1 MDKKW
6 KSNTEEKWVKL
17 TTAVAHPCGVP
28 VFAPLGAFP
37 PHFPWWY
44 QWQGGSRGVLTLW
57 GSAQRQAGALFRV
70 EGNDRTEQSKCS
82 TLVIVTLLHYCFKLK
97 NANHCTARWSKCR
110 ENCTHSKVRK
120 RKIINYIVL
129 LPPQNNLFFFV
140 FLSKFKRERD
150 CAREWNF
157 RN

>member
-28 VFAPLGAFP
+28 VFAPQCFP
-37 PHFPWWY
+37 TPFPLVVSVGLAP
-44 QWQGGSRGVLTLW
+44 WQGGSRSVLTLG
-57 GSAQRQAGALFRV
+57 GSAQMQARALFRV

-97 NANHCTARWSKCR
+97 NANHCTARWSKFR
-110 ENCTHSKVRK
+110 KNCTHSKVRK

-150 CAREWNF
+150 CARE
-157 RN
+157 